1 MTDLPQNQRVL
12 GRTGAREL
20 SQDELSLVHG
30 SEGGR
35 PTSTLSRD
43 PNGVPLRH
51 HTGLTPNGPS
61 QRSASA
67 DRNPPHP
74 YSVGGLNFCFRS
86 GFSLRA
92 DCWVLNALRFPL

>member
-1 MTDLPQNQRVL
+1 MTDLPKNQRVL

-43 PNGVPLRH
+43 PNGIPRDI
-51 HTGLTPNGPS
+51 T
-61 QRSASA
+61 Q
-67 DRNPPHP
+67 D
-74 YSVGGLNFCFRS
+74 
-86 GFSLRA
+86 
-92 DCWVLNALRFPL
+92 